1 MSLKDT
7 IEQWSAGIAYAEA
20 GQYDEAVDKWTEM
33 AEPGAKI
40 HFNVA
45 SMFLKLGDLENA
57 ERVSIRFDEYQCS
70 YGLCSVESGALSQEG
85 SAFGSVIFPEGLHS
99 FAEI

>member
-7 IEQWSAGIAYAEA
+7 IEQWSTGIAYAEA
-20 GQYDEAVDKWTEM
+20 GQYDEAVDTWTEM

-40 HFNVA
+40 YFNVA

-57 ERVSIRFDEYQCS
+57 ERVSIMSDEYQ
-70 YGLCSVESGALSQEG
+70 
-85 SAFGSVIFPEGLHS
+85 
-99 FAEI
+99 